1 MTSESNRK
9 KSFQVVLGIII
20 GSFIISL
27 ILFCIHTGGTRRVC
41 CFRSFDSDRL
51 CTEVRYFPRMNRIEA
66 VEAFVQDLL
75 LGPFT
80 NRYKPI
86 FASGTRL
93 EFCFADGKTLYLGF
107 SAQALKPE
115 KEISDIDSNVQLI
128 RKNIVKNFTNF
139 NKICIFIDGVQ
150 VSG

>member
-1 MTSESNRK
+1 
-9 KSFQVVLGIII
+9 
-20 GSFIISL
+20 
-27 ILFCIHTGGTRRVC
+27 
-41 CFRSFDSDRL
+41 
-51 CTEVRYFPRMNRIEA
+51 MNRIEA

-115 KEISDIDSNVQLI
+115 MEISDIDSNVQLI

-139 NKICIFIDGVQ
+139 NKIYIYIGGTIVFQ
-150 VSG
+150 E